1 MKKIVIAAL
10 SIFALSYS
18 ADAQVTV
25 ENNKIEAVITPA
37 TSRQQLADM
46 RTALLAHGLEMRYD
60 QIQWNTQQE
69 LTAINVRVKG
79 ANTDVQAFATQNLM
93 GDGGIRIVFR
103 TDAPAASAL
112 CVSPSCE

>member
-25 ENNKIEAVITPA
+25 ENNKIEAVITPE
-37 TSRQQLADM
+37 TSRQQLADI
-46 RTALLAHGLEMRYD
+46 RNALLPHGLEMRYD
-60 QIQWNTQQE
+60 QIQWNPQQQ

-79 ANTDVQAFATQNLM
+79 EGTSVQTFTTQNLA
-93 GDGGIRIVFR
+93 GDGNIRIVFR
-103 TDAPAASAL
+103 TDVPAESAL